1 MCGDWAISLRRQ
13 GLLLKKNK
21 MRKLLPIVI
30 ASLAF
35 ALPAAHADAAPAT
48 FTFTGS
54 GYGHGVGLSQI
65 GAKGQALE
73 SHTATEIIKYYFP
86 GTDVTPIADT
96 QSIRV
101 NVGHQL
107 LNAKISLDKKF
118 PTAAAQIFAGET
130 QTAGLLSG
138 RSILSFSMIGK
149 QIALTSTLGK
159 VNTALGV
166 SALWTITWDSNTS
179 LLNLNTG
186 TSIGLRY
193 GSIQI
198 RAVPITGQG
207 YRMEITNSMR
217 LHDEYLYGISE
228 VPSSWPAEALAAQV
242 IASRTYALSRM
253 SLIRKA
259 CDCNI
264 YSTKYDQNYAGY
276 SKESEVKWGALWK
289 SAVNSTLTDDGHG
302 LAATFNGS
310 PISMFFS
317 SSSGGYTARSEDVW
331 GTAYPY
337 SVSVPDPW
345 SVNPQLNPKY
355 AQWVRVITQ
364 ETMAKAFGLPD
375 VTKYIINARTE
386 TGAVRFI
393 TGYSSTGLSKKLSVS
408 DFKTSVK
415 LPSSWFDLPASVTP
429 ATN

>member
-1 MCGDWAISLRRQ
+1 
-13 GLLLKKNK
+13 
-21 MRKLLPIVI
+21 MRKLLPVLI
-30 ASLAF
+30 AALAF
-35 ALPAAHADAAPAT
+35 ALPSAHAEAAPAS
-48 FTFTGS
+48 FTFAGS

-86 GTDVTPIADT
+86 GTEVTPIEDT
-96 QSIRV
+96 QTIRV

-107 LNAKISLDKKF
+107 LTAKISLDKKF
-118 PTAAAQIFAGET
+118 PTASAQIFAGET
-130 QTAGLLSG
+130 TTAGLLSG
-138 RSILSFSMIGK
+138 RSILAFSIMGK
-149 QIALTSTLGK
+149 QIALTSTLGSA
-159 VNTALGV
+159 NTPLGV
-166 SALWTITWDSNTS
+166 SSLWTIRWDSNTS

-193 GSIQI
+193 GYIQV

-207 YRMEITNSMR
+207 YRIEITDTMR

-228 VPSSWPAEALAAQV
+228 VPSSWPAEAMAAQV

-253 SLIRKA
+253 NVVRKS
-259 CDCNI
+259 CDCHI

-276 SKESEVKWGALWK
+276 SKESEVKWGTFWK
-289 SAVNSTLTDDGHG
+289 SAVNATMVDESHG
-302 LAATFNGS
+302 LVATYNAS
-310 PISMFFS
+310 PISIFFS

-345 SVNPQLNPKY
+345 SIDPKLNPKY
-355 AQWVRVITQ
+355 AQWVRSIPQ
-364 ETMAKAFGLPD
+364 STMAHAFGLPD
-375 VTKYIINARTE
+375 VTKYLINSRTP
-386 TGAVRFI
+386 TGAVLYI
-393 TGYSSTGLSKKLSVS
+393 TGYASNGTKKKLSVS
-408 DFKTSVK
+408 DFKTAVK

-429 ATN
+429 AAN